1 MESCPQCWHKNQEIT
16 MITDEE
22 SGEMIC
28 PICGFVSRDSEKK
41 TESKFQEKDDFRG
54 TDEETGESK
63 SQHAP
68 KDVGDYGGTGMS
80 GKDASGRPVGGELWA
95 RLRQH
100 NNQTLSPF
108 EKILKAHKPKFQEL
122 TRRIMTEAYQTSI
135 LKSRSLWPLYERC
148 LKEKLQRGRVA
159 ELIMI
164 GVICIHRNN
173 EQRYGGGKNWR
184 GEGTFWE
191 HVTRVTDRKK
201 QEVLSAMNVIIRTL
215 DWETELYLF
224 PEKGKEKSHTELYT
238 IITKMQ
244 ENNNTLLL
252 RKIWKR
258 ATEILGKAIDNGLT
272 AGVSPKNQA
281 GAAIFLAGS
290 TEDPPIPLDFVA
302 AYCDSKKK
310 NIISHIKKFNTI
322 LCSKCKSSK
331 SLEGCPHIDN
341 L

>member
-1 MESCPQCWHKNQEIT
+1 MGKCPECDSTLVTDGITEEIF
-16 MITDEE
+16 
-22 SGEMIC
+22 C
-28 PICGFVSRDSEKK
+28 KKCGYVLPKK
-41 TESKFQEKDDFRG
+41 LVESKFQEKDDFRG
-54 TDEETGESK
+54 TDEETGKSK

-68 KDVGDYGGTGMS
+68 KDVGDYGGTMMGR
-80 GKDASGRPVGGELWA
+80 KDASGRPVGGEDWT

-148 LKEKLQRGRVA
+148 LKEKLQKGRDA

-164 GVICIHRNN
+164 GVICINRNN
-173 EQRYGGGKNWR
+173 EQKYGGLPWR

-191 HVTRVTDRKK
+191 HVTRVTGRKK
-201 QEVLSAMNVIIRTL
+201 REVLSAMNVITRTL
-215 DWETELYLF
+215 DWEIDYFF
-224 PEKGKEKSHTELYT
+224 PEKGKEKSYNEIYT
-238 IITKMQ
+238 ITNKIK
-244 ENNNTLLL
+244 EDNNSFHS
-252 RKIWKR
+252 REIWKR
-258 ATEILGKAIDNGLT
+258 ATEILGKASDKGLT

-290 TEDPPIPLDFVA
+290 TEDPPIPLDLVV

-310 NIISHIKKFNTI
+310 RGRKIR
-322 LCSKCKSSK
+322 
-331 SLEGCPHIDN
+331 DQ
-341 L
+341 